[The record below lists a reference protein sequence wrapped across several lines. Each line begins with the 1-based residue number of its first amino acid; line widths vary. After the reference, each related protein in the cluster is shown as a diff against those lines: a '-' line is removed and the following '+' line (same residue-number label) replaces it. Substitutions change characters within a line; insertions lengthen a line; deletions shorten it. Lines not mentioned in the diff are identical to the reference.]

1 MSHPIRTALKSGE
14 LLDRVWFYSNYHCNL
29 TCTYCFTESSP
40 TAPKRALPPDQMI
53 RLAEQAADLGY
64 TRFGV
69 TGGEPFLLGYLPDTL
84 KRLAAIGSTVV
95 ISNGTVFNGR
105 RFEKVTELAGH
116 DVAIQISL
124 DAPEPDLNDE
134 FRGRENFD
142 KVADVVPRLIDA
154 GVHVRIATTVE
165 SDRLDL
171 DQHARLCQLHTEW
184 GVAEEDHIVRQIIAR
199 GRAAE
204 QDMGT
209 SLTYD
214 QFPAELCI
222 SVDGGYW
229 GPFGPG
235 FSDGTGETDLL
246 LTRTI
251 EPLSVPAEAMRRVA
265 GGRPEGS
272 TLGIVCA

>member
-1 MSHPIRTALKSGE
+1 MSTTVTDALASGE

-53 RLAEQAADLGY
+53 RLAHQAAALGY

-84 KRLAAIGSTVV
+84 KELSAIGSTVV

-105 RFEKVTELAGH
+105 RFDKVAELAGH

-124 DAPEPDLNDE
+124 DAPQPDLNDE

-142 KVADVVPRLIDA
+142 RVADVVPRLVDA

-165 SDRLDL
+165 PDRLDL
-171 DQHARLCQLHTEW
+171 DQHAELCALHTSW
-184 GVAEEDHIVRQIIAR
+184 GVAEEDHIVRAIIAR

-204 QDMGT
+204 EDMGT
-209 SLTYD
+209 TLTYD

-235 FSDGTGETDLL
+235 FTGGRGDTDLL

-251 EPLSVPAEAMRRVA
+251 EPLSVPASAMLRVA
-265 GGRPEGS
+265 GGRPAGGE
-272 TLGIVCA
+272 LGIVCA